1 MFYHDLPRISKFFL
15 LLLNKINPY
24 KFAKKIGVR
33 INPTVHL
40 YGNIH
45 WGSEPWI
52 IELGNNIYLT
62 DDVSFIT
69 HDGGYY
75 LFRDEIPDIEITKP
89 IVVKNNVFI
98 GVGSVILPGVTIG
111 NNVVIGAHSVVT
123 KDVPDNSVVGGN
135 PARILRS
142 IDEYKAKL
150 IKESL
155 HVGHLSPREKD
166 LAMQKIYGF
175 DGKGNKIGEK

>member
-52 IELGNNIYLT
+52 IELGSNIYLT

-111 NNVVIGAHSVVT
+111 NNVVIGAFGCYERR
-123 KDVPDNSVVGGN
+123 P
-135 PARILRS
+135 
-142 IDEYKAKL
+142 
-150 IKESL
+150 
-155 HVGHLSPREKD
+155 
-166 LAMQKIYGF
+166 
-175 DGKGNKIGEK
+175 